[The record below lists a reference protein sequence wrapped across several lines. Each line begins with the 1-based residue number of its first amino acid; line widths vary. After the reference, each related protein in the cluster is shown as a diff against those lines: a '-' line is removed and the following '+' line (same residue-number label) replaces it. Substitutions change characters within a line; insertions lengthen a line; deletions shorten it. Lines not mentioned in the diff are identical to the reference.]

1 MSSTHYPLN
10 FYLRRANLHASKP
23 VRMLIFTWERKLYLQ
38 SRGYREPHRYVASRH
53 PPPSGKLDCF
63 CKKRNEIGTK
73 PEQTA
78 RLVCAGLS
86 RCAKGASFENPKTS
100 YPFKN
105 PQKHDQTTI
114 DVTRNTGAA
123 ATAYPE
129 PTNERDHSVQ

>member
-1 MSSTHYPLN
+1 MVQIKISILPSSKSFVIHT
-10 FYLRRANLHASKP
+10 
-23 VRMLIFTWERKLYLQ
+23 Q
-38 SRGYREPHRYVASRH
+38 
-53 PPPSGKLDCF
+53 PPNICVLGQQ
-63 CKKRNEIGTK
+63 KKYESMV
-73 PEQTA
+73 Q
-78 RLVCAGLS
+78 S